1 MRKMWM
7 ARDGNVEPV
16 TPPVPSDT
24 SRSSPEVTCRC
35 VKSLSRGHWHE
46 GHWVFG
52 GTKRTSRRCFMIE
65 VQDRR
70 AQTLEPL
77 IQRHILPGSHII
89 SDGWAS
95 YANISN
101 IAHGIYM
108 HSVVNHS
115 LNFVDPQDANIHTQN
130 IENMWM
136 LAKRKLK
143 RQFGTSRELFPSY
156 LQEFVFRNACDSE
169 TMFTKFLAA
178 LAVNYN
184 I

>member
-1 MRKMWM
+1 M